1 MHMLG
6 KINLFLVKILVSPFY
21 KSQSKPLIFVGGVLR
36 NVLIFM
42 FKCDISPSAE
52 IPYSTRF
59 PHYYGISIAACKIGE
74 NCLIRQNTTIG
85 GKFSFS
91 LEEKKKKKITLEERR
106 KLNPVIGSNVDIG
119 AHTCIL
125 GSVKI
130 GDHSVIGAGSVVLE
144 DVEPY
149 SVYSG
154 VPAKKIKVLP
164 RTSGSEYF
172 RFNTN

>member
-1 MHMLG
+1 MG
-6 KINLFLVKILVSPFY
+6 KINLFLVKNFVTPFY
-21 KSQSKPLIFVGGVLR
+21 KSRNRPLILVGGVLR
-36 NVLIFM
+36 NFLIFIY
-42 FKCDISPSAE
+42 KCDISPSAD

-85 GKFSFS
+85 GKFSYS
-91 LEEKKKKKITLEERR
+91 LEEGKKRKTITMEERR
-106 KLNPVIGSNVDIG
+106 KVNPVIGSHVDIG
-119 AHTCIL
+119 ANTCIL
-125 GSVKI
+125 GPVKV
-130 GDHSVIGAGSVVLE
+130 GDHAVIGAGSVVLE

-164 RTSGSEYF
+164 RAGGNEHF
-172 RFNTN
+172 RFNND

>member
-1 MHMLG
+1 MLG
-6 KINLFLVKILVSPFY
+6 RINLFLVKVLVSPFY
-21 KSQSKPLIFVGGVLR
+21 KSRSRPLIFVGGVLR
-36 NVLIFM
+36 NILIFL
-42 FKCDISPSAE
+42 FKCDISPLAE

-91 LEEKKKKKITLEERR
+91 LEEGKKKRTMSLDERR
-106 KLNPVIGSNVDIG
+106 KLNPIIGSNVDIG

-130 GDHSVIGAGSVVLE
+130 GDHSVIGAGSVVLN

-164 RTSGSEYF
+164 RTAGNEHF
-172 RFNTN
+172 RFNTD

>member
-1 MHMLG
+1 MMG
-6 KINLFLVKILVSPFY
+6 KINLFLVKNFVTPFY
-21 KSQSKPLIFVGGVLR
+21 KSRNRPLILVGGVLR
-36 NVLIFM
+36 NFLIFIY
-42 FKCDISPSAE
+42 KCDISPSAD

-85 GKFSFS
+85 GKFSYS
-91 LEEKKKKKITLEERR
+91 LEEGKKRKTITMEERR
-106 KLNPVIGSNVDIG
+106 KVNPVIGSHVDIG
-119 AHTCIL
+119 ANTCIL
-125 GSVKI
+125 GPVKV
-130 GDHSVIGAGSVVLE
+130 GDHAVIGAGSVVLE

-164 RTSGSEYF
+164 RAGGNEHF
-172 RFNTN
+172 RFNND

>member
-1 MHMLG
+1 MMG
-6 KINLFLVKILVSPFY
+6 KFNLFLVKIFVTPFY
-21 KSQSKPLIFVGGVLR
+21 KSNNKYVMFLGSILRNALIF
-36 NVLIFM
+36 I
-42 FKCDISPSAE
+42 FKCDISPSAD

-91 LEEKKKKKITLEERR
+91 LEEGKKKHTITIEERR
-106 KLNPVIGSNVDIG
+106 KLNPTIGSNVDIG
-119 AHTCIL
+119 ANTCIL
-125 GSVKI
+125 GPIKI
-130 GDHSVIGAGSVVLE
+130 GEHSVIGAGSVVLE

-149 SVYSG
+149 AVYSG

-164 RTSGSEYF
+164 RTTGNEHF
-172 RFNTN
+172 RFNND

>member
-1 MHMLG
+1 MMG
-6 KINLFLVKILVSPFY
+6 KINLFLIKVFVTPFY
-21 KSQSKPLIFVGGVLR
+21 KSTNGPIVFVGSILR
-36 NVLIFM
+36 NVLVFM

-74 NCLIRQNTTIG
+74 NCLIRQNTSIG
-85 GKFSFS
+85 GKISFS
-91 LEEKKKKKITLEERR
+91 PEESKKRKTMTIEERR
-106 KLNPVIGSNVDIG
+106 KLNPVIGSNVEVG
-119 AHTCIL
+119 ANTCIL
-125 GSVKI
+125 GPIKI

-164 RTSGSEYF
+164 KWQK
-172 RFNTN
+172 